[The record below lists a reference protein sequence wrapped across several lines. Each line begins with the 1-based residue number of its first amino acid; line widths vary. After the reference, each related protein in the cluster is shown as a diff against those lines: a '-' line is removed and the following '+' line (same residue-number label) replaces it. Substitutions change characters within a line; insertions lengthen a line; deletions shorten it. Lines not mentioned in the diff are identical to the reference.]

1 MFFSTSTPRRR
12 HARRS
17 SSLPKFD
24 TASFGLANSSVS
36 TIEYKFTTDAKR
48 LASLSRNLFAHTKRI
63 SQKFLRSTDNKAT
76 DSTPEYDKVHQD
88 STKVMPARKS
98 FIKKRASLLKKKAIR
113 NKTQKEKRFAAYN
126 KRRCIPKLDHAVDET
141 YLFGGESNISGV
153 TCNKSGATYNLS
165 TATYDLDDDDD
176 YEDDYESEILDFQ
189 TEINEHQGPIEII
202 DQNVDDSKNF
212 EELCNVKHSECPFEG
227 TEKNANQSIVSTTG
241 SKSLSKANG
250 DRYPTISLQS
260 INSTFKTRLSS
271 HCARNCWSQ
280 HKIPKITT
288 YKAEKKSFDN
298 KSTSSVR
305 SFHTTVRS
313 FHSNV
318 ANGWQDLPTFIQYY
332 VASIT
337 ICLIANIY
345 LQLFR

>member
-1 MFFSTSTPRRR
+1 M
-12 HARRS
+12 
-17 SSLPKFD
+17 
-24 TASFGLANSSVS
+24 ANSSVS

-76 DSTPEYDKVHQD
+76 DSTPEYDKVHHD

-98 FIKKRASLLKKKAIR
+98 FIKKRASLLKKKAVR
-113 NKTQKEKRFAAYN
+113 NKTQKEKRFAAYD

-141 YLFGGESNISGV
+141 YSFGGESNISGV

-176 YEDDYESEILDFQ
+176 YEEDYESEILDFQ

-202 DQNVDDSKNF
+202 VQNVDDANNF
-212 EELCNVKHSECPFEG
+212 EKLCNVKHSECPFEG
-227 TEKNANQSIVSTTG
+227 TEKNANQLIVSTTG
-241 SKSLSKANG
+241 SKSLLKPNG
-250 DRYPTISLQS
+250 DRYPAISPQS

-298 KSTSSVR
+298 KSASSVR
-305 SFHTTVRS
+305 SHHTTQPLMTTVRS

-318 ANGWQDLPTFIQYY
+318 ANVANVWQDLPTFIQYY
-332 VASIT
+332 VAAVT

-345 LQLFR
+345 FQLFR